1 MNALQLVLASDAMND
16 IDQAVRYYNS
26 VSDGLGF
33 EFANTIDQYFTKIQQ
48 VPTASTIR
56 YDQVRVKP
64 VDTFPFPIH
73 YTFTVSEIIILR
85 VFNTHQKPIITR

>member
-16 IDQAVRYYNS
+16 IDQAVKYYNS

-33 EFANTIDQYFTKIQQ
+33 EFANTIDRYFIKIQQ
-48 VPTASTIR
+48 VPTASAIR

-64 VDTFPFPIH
+64 VDTFRFAIH
-73 YTFTVSEIIILR
+73 YTITVSEIIILR
-85 VFNTHQKPIITR
+85 VFNTHQKPV